1 MPAQTRLIIVDGQS
15 SVGKSSTSKALYEQ
29 IARQADCYWLHEECV
44 SHPIREA
51 EFTAGSLRT
60 AEGMELNRQ
69 QMLGKW
75 ARFADE
81 VASGGRICI
90 TEGCLLHSIDR
101 YLLDSVW
108 DGVQIQ
114 TFFAQIAERIAQLE
128 PLIVLL
134 WRPDLRPGLEKAF
147 RARGDWWRDL
157 ILQPPEPTGYF
168 DARLH
173 GRRQHVRRDAVCA
186 ERDAPCL

>member
-75 ARFADE
+75 AR
-81 VASGGRICI
+81 
-90 TEGCLLHSIDR
+90 
-101 YLLDSVW
+101 
-108 DGVQIQ
+108 
-114 TFFAQIAERIAQLE
+114 
-128 PLIVLL
+128 
-134 WRPDLRPGLEKAF
+134 
-147 RARGDWWRDL
+147 
-157 ILQPPEPTGYF
+157 
-168 DARLH
+168 
-173 GRRQHVRRDAVCA
+173 
-186 ERDAPCL
+186 